1 MKLFISS
8 DIEGTCGITHWDETD
23 YDRGGRW
30 YDYFRGQMSREV
42 AAACTG
48 AAKGGADDILV
59 KDAHDS
65 ARNLIPTELP
75 RGIRIGRGWSGSL
88 FSMVDGLQEGFD
100 ALAFTGYHSPAYG
113 SGNPLAHTMN
123 RTIDELLIN
132 GVRTSEFL
140 MFSYAAGALGVPVIF
155 LSGDAALC
163 EFARGFIPGIT
174 TVPVNEGSGDSTIS
188 IHPEDAVDRIREG
201 MRTAVKKIAQGGKTA
216 LLKPKKIAGGKA
228 CAVPMPDAF
237 EVTVRYSTH
246 QKAFR
251 NSLFPGAKQIDEKT
265 IGFTAKE
272 YFDVLQF
279 FKFVL

>member
-42 AAACTG
+42 AAACEG

-123 RTIDELLIN
+123 RTIDEILIN

-140 MFSYAAGALGVPVIF
+140 IFSYAAGTLGIPVIF

-188 IHPEDAVDRIREG
+188 IHPDDAVQRIREG
-201 MRTAVKKIAQGGKTA
+201 MRTAAKKIARKPAKGGNV
-216 LLKPKKIAGGKA
+216 
-228 CAVPMPDAF
+228 CAVPMPETF

-251 NSLFPGAKQIDEKT
+251 NSLYPGAKQIDEKT
-265 IGFTAKE
+265 IGFSAKA
-272 YFDVLQF
+272 YMDVLRF